1 MKCGSTTRRNARA
14 GATRLAC
21 VAGAALMAVSAGSGC
36 AARQI
41 TFEQDQHINT
51 AVHCGREPQ
60 DRTGEPLELAI
71 VCVYPKDLDIE
82 ANHGLRREAGI
93 TSQEWF
99 EKRPQ
104 PGDSPDQTEGHPRF
118 RLPASRV
125 YLLTN
130 AESESQYYGTR
141 IGPALNGAKIDG
153 KSKVVKAN
161 IEFDSWSLHD
171 KRAVIYIFA
180 LFKDRNGNVLRTPP
194 AMFDPPG
201 AYERDIA
208 LQLGVNKDEECR
220 GPTLG
225 QYIRN
230 ITVRKAHKDMHRSTA
245 DQ

>member
-1 MKCGSTTRRNARA
+1 MKCERTTRRGVRI
-14 GATRLAC
+14 RVMRSVC
-21 VAGAALMAVSAGSGC
+21 VAGTALMVLSMASGC
-36 AARQI
+36 AARRI
-41 TFEQDQHINT
+41 TFEQDEHINT
-51 AVHCGREPQ
+51 AVHCGRDPQ
-60 DRTGEPLELAI
+60 ARTGEPLELAI

-82 ANHGLRREAGI
+82 ANHGLRREAGV

-104 PGDSPDQTEGHPRF
+104 PGDSPDLPEGHPRF
-118 RLPASRV
+118 RLPASRI

-130 AESESQYYGTR
+130 AESASQYYGTR

-153 KSKVVKAN
+153 QSKVVQAN

-171 KRAVIYIFA
+171 KRAVIYVFA
-180 LFKDRNGNVLRTPP
+180 LFKDRNGHVLRTAP

-208 LQLGVNKDEECR
+208 LKIGVNKEEECS
-220 GPTLG
+220 GATLG

-230 ITVRKAHKDMHRSTA
+230 ITVRKAHKDMHGPAS
-245 DQ
+245 Q